1 MRHFTISVPH
11 GYINK
16 YSGETPLHA
25 ARKAFRC
32 IAARSE
38 DPDHSFRCEFSIREI
53 AVTYDDPNADE
64 TWTYIGDEVFHYT
77 GERIPRSEVET
88 VFHYGQAYKVLYADR
103 VTTSLPTQILSDR

>member
-25 ARKAFRC
+25 ARKAFIH
-32 IAARSE
+32 IADISE
-38 DPDHSFRCEFSIREI
+38 DSDHSFRCEFSIREI
-53 AVTYDDPNADE
+53 AVTYDDLDVE
-64 TWTYIGDEVFHYT
+64 TWTNIGDEVFHYT
-77 GERIPRSEVET
+77 GERIPRSELKT
-88 VFHYGQAYKVLYADR
+88 VFHYGKEYKVLYADR